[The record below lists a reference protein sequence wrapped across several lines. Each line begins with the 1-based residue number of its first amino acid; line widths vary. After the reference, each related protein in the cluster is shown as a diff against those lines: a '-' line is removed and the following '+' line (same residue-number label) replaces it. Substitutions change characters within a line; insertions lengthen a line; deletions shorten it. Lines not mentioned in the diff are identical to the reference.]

1 MLGDESTGQRR
12 LTFRKSQGDYE
23 SIWFRCCGTGES
35 GAESKDN
42 TDWQRSDAAANGY
55 GDKDTCRCPVRGSER
70 KTWFGF
76 GTKTYFEKWSDK
88 CVNDGWIAKKAG
100 KGKFE
105 KP

>member
-1 MLGDESTGQRR
+1 MQVPREGST
-12 LTFRKSQGDYE
+12 
-23 SIWFRCCGTGES
+23 
-35 GAESKDN
+35 
-42 TDWQRSDAAANGY
+42 
-55 GDKDTCRCPVRGSER
+55 R
-70 KTWFGF
+70 KTWFDF